1 MQTTPSVYLCAQDE
15 ACVLREETQT
25 LSNETWYYISTDFSE
40 SQTLPKSFALLFK
53 TFVMGGPLS
62 RNFSVNVGEGWGAE
76 SACYVLYSTLVAA
89 KNRAIFFL
97 PNPNIHSNLVATN
110 FSIRRQHLPTKWSKN
125 QSFWHEF
132 TVINFPYLQSKGF
145 SLSVHDVDGGE
156 EVCSGRHSH
165 QLHLLFCL
173 CHLLTSFLNFLRN
186 KGKEGQGMDIF
197 GMLSWEIT
205 SQHCSVTLP
214 GFRTAISS

>member
-1 MQTTPSVYLCAQDE
+1 M
-15 ACVLREETQT
+15 
-25 LSNETWYYISTDFSE
+25 W
-40 SQTLPKSFALLFK
+40 
-53 TFVMGGPLS
+53 
-62 RNFSVNVGEGWGAE
+62 GWVK

-89 KNRAIFFL
+89 KNREIFFL

-125 QSFWHEF
+125 QNLFDTSF

-186 KGKEGQGMDIF
+186 KGRKHKGWIF
-197 GMLSWEIT
+197 FWYAELGNHFSTLLSY
-205 SQHCSVTLP
+205 
-214 GFRTAISS
+214 TARFQDSCI